1 MTNRLTFAII
11 KPNVVNNNKI
21 GEVLQI
27 IEDKGFVIKNMLLTT
42 LSKEQA
48 GEFYSVHKEK
58 EFYTRL
64 IHFMISG
71 KIVALQ
77 LEKEN
82 AVEDFRELLGST
94 NPENAA
100 EGTIRKLYGETVT
113 INAVHGSDSNENA
126 FIEASFFF
134 KNLE

>member
-11 KPNVVNNNKI
+11 KPNVVNKNKI

-27 IEDKGFVIKNMLLTT
+27 IESKGFVIKNMLLTK
-42 LSKEQA
+42 LSKQQA
-48 GEFYSVHKEK
+48 GEFYSIHKEK

-64 IHFMISG
+64 LDFMVSG
-71 KIVALQ
+71 NIVALQ

-82 AVEDFRELLGST
+82 AVEDFRKLLGST

-100 EGTIRKLYGETVT
+100 EGTIRKLYGESVT

-126 FIEASFFF
+126 SIESSFFF